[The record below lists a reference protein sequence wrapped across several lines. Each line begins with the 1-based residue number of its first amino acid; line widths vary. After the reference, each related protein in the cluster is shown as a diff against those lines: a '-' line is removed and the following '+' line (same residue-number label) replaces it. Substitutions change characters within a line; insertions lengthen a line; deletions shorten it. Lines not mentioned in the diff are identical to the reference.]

1 MNRSAYLTAGCG
13 LQICALFTTPRNSQS
28 VDLSLDDDCWIVAD
42 ELLLHRLLD
51 NLISNALKF
60 TKDRI
65 ELSLRKLDG
74 VCQLTVAD
82 NGAGIAPSE
91 TDKIWNRFYQVDQAR
106 NKNSREGSGLGLALV
121 RKIADLH
128 QVQIELVSE
137 LGQGSRFILTFQL
150 EKK

>member
-1 MNRSAYLTAGCG
+1 M
-13 LQICALFTTPRNSQS
+13 
-28 VDLSLDDDCWIVAD
+28 
-42 ELLLHRLLD
+42 D

-65 ELSLRKLDG
+65 DLSLQKLDG
-74 VCQLTVAD
+74 VCRLTVSD

-91 TDKIWNRFYQVDQAR
+91 VDKIWDRFYQIDQAR
-106 NKNSREGSGLGLALV
+106 SKSNREGSGLGLSVV

-128 QVQIELVSE
+128 QAQIELVSE

-150 EKK
+150 EEQ